1 MLFLLY
7 ETKRRYDL
15 LRICLLSK
23 ILEILFQKY
32 DFLVIIFRSEKNKYH
47 HWIMD
52 IKGKQ
57 IEIKSKNERKNTI
70 KNITVA

>member
-7 ETKRRYDL
+7 ETKRRYD
-15 LRICLLSK
+15 RLLSK

-70 KNITVA
+70 KNITVV

>member
-32 DFLVIIFRSEKNKYH
+32 DFLVIIFRSEKINIIY
-47 HWIMD
+47 WIMD